1 MRQLNLIQRL
11 LDSIAATDDE
21 MIHATQEGVY
31 FFFVVFL
38 VHFELWPHSAP
49 VTGSILIL
57 LAFFRLVYFLAPY
70 FLQSTVSL
78 LSPEQKLALISAR
91 KNDRKREI
99 ESLLHESLHLNAT
112 HRLSELLL
120 RYDLQRVRK
129 LAGVE

>member
-11 LDSIAATDDE
+11 LDSIAATNDE

-38 VHFELWPHSAP
+38 VHFELWPHSA
-49 VTGSILIL
+49 VATGLILIL
-57 LAFFRLVYFLAPY
+57 LALFRLVYFLAPY

-78 LSPEQKLALISAR
+78 LSPEQKLELLSAR
-91 KNDRKREI
+91 VNDRKHEI
-99 ESLLHESLHLNAT
+99 ESLLHESLHLKAAR
-112 HRLSELLL
+112 RLAELLL
-120 RYDLQRVRK
+120 RYDLQRVRE

>member
-21 MIHATQEGVY
+21 VIHATQEGVY

-38 VHFELWPHSAP
+38 VHFELWPHSALA
-49 VTGSILIL
+49 TGSVLIL
-57 LAFFRLVYFLAPY
+57 LALFRFVYFLAPY
-70 FLQSTVSL
+70 VLQSTVSL
-78 LSPEQKLALISAR
+78 LSPEQKLELISAR
-91 KNDRKREI
+91 KNHSKGDI

-112 HRLSELLL
+112 RRLSELLL
-120 RYDLQRVRK
+120 RYDLQRVRQ